1 MATVYSLVCWGGLT
15 GKTVSISASTD
26 LVTLTNNGVKNAIKL
41 WPSGSLPAELNVLTP
56 VYARN
61 VSINTFSLHPTAAD
75 ALAGTNQILFS
86 GASTYSA
93 VILKSDLI
101 VTPARLAAY
110 GVTISRYGSPG
121 SERIYDGLSAANGTR
136 STVALGADDEIIEF
150 GEAFDEYSGPQ
161 VLGAGFAQSYTFT
174 SLINGIRTTAFHFGL
189 PSAGYTYTSNAATCF
204 YTNQINVTADGL
216 DWIRNS
222 TSTSTNYYV
231 VSTTY
236 GGNIFCNNIV
246 RNVGTGLSNGIQA
259 YSAGSRVYNNI
270 VIGVTPGNTA
280 YGGIAVFGGA
290 IVYNNTVTKCGAGLI
305 GFSNGAS
312 YGQTYNN
319 LSVGNTVNYGPAP
332 IYTATRAGGNIG
344 EITDLRTFTVS
355 GTNITLSAA
364 PTVGNNQQVFL
375 SSTGTL
381 PSVGGVPLLSTR
393 SYYIRS
399 ISGSVVTI
407 GTVYN
412 GAALTFSDAGTGT
425 HTMSMVWAT
434 DEAPANYIDFSD
446 PSLVFKDW
454 ANNDLRPAGTGA
466 TPAAQAKMV
475 DAAKYFSF
483 ADTTTDIVGLE
494 RPNYNGGGAEFK
506 DVGAFEYDRG
516 YGPRPNLKQITIV
529 SQVSLAGA
537 EVRIYDL
544 DSATPNFYGTELAG
558 VESAP
563 GSTYVYSGQAGNVI
577 WIQILKDGYEEF
589 GQQYTIPAVDSTF
602 DAPLVP
608 EYNI

>member
-15 GKTVSISASTD
+15 GNSVSISATTD
-26 LVTLTNNGVKNAIKL
+26 LVTLNNHGVRNGLKL
-41 WPSGSLPAELNVLTP
+41 WPSGALPAELNTSTP
-56 VYARN
+56 VYARL
-61 VSINTFSLHPTAAD
+61 VSINTFTLHQTEAD
-75 ALAGTNQILFS
+75 AVAGTNQILFS
-86 GASTYSA
+86 GSGTYSS
-93 VILKSDLI
+93 VLKSDLI
-101 VTPARLAAY
+101 ITPARLAAY

-121 SERIYDGLSAANGTR
+121 SERIYGGLSSAGGIR
-136 STVALGADDEIIEF
+136 SNLGLGSDDEIIEF
-150 GEAFDEYSGPQ
+150 GEAFDEYNGVQ
-161 VLGAGFAQSYTFT
+161 TLGSGFARSYTFI
-174 SLINGIRTTAFHFGL
+174 SKINGVRTPAFHFGI
-189 PSAGYTYTSNAATCF
+189 PGQGYIYSSNGTNCF

-216 DWIRNS
+216 EWVRTNS
-222 TSTSTNYYV
+222 GSSVNY
-231 VSTTY
+231 SICSINY
-236 GGNIFCNNIV
+236 GGNVFCNNIV
-246 RNVGTGLSNGIQA
+246 RNAGTGQCQGINAQ
-259 YSAGSRVYNNI
+259 GTGCLVYNNL
-270 VIGVTPGNTA
+270 VLNVGGTDPQYA
-280 YGGIAVFGGA
+280 GIAVFAGA
-290 IVYNNTVTKCGAGLI
+290 IVFNNTVSKCGAGFL
-305 GFSNGAS
+305 GYSNGAS
-312 YGQTYNN
+312 YGQVYNN
-319 LSVGNTVNYGPAP
+319 LSVGNTVNYAGSPS
-332 IYTATRAGGNIG
+332 YTASRYSGNIG
-344 EITDLRTFTVS
+344 EITDTRTFTVS
-355 GTNITLSAA
+355 GTSITLSAA
-364 PTVGNNQQVFL
+364 PTTGLNQQVFL
-375 SSTGTL
+375 SSTGVL

-399 ISGSVVTI
+399 IAGNVVTI
-407 GTVYN
+407 GTSFN
-412 GAALTFSDAGTGT
+412 GAALTFSSAGSGV

-516 YGPRPNLKQITIV
+516 YGVRPNLKLITIA
-529 SQVSLAGA
+529 SQVSLAGS

-563 GSTYVYSGQAGNVI
+563 GSTYAYSGQAGNVI